1 MTENV
6 GNGGSMNKRRSHTNE
21 FKARIALEA
30 VRADRTIN
38 EIASE
43 YKIHPNMVT
52 KWKKQLM
59 ERLPDVFEHGMKEK
73 PDDAEKEELY
83 KQIGKMKVEL
93 DWLKKK
99 AGLFS

>member
-1 MTENV
+1 
-6 GNGGSMNKRRSHTNE
+6 MNKRRSHTNE
-21 FKARIALEA
+21 YKARVALEA

-59 ERLPDVFEHGMKEK
+59 ERLPDVFEHGVREK

>member
-1 MTENV
+1 MLLTG
-6 GNGGSMNKRRSHTNE
+6 GNMNKRRSHTNE
-21 FKARIALEA
+21 FKARVALEA

-59 ERLPDVFEHGMKEK
+59 ERLPDVFEHGVREK